1 MINFIGI
8 LKYGGGTA
16 AYHVQAV
23 EGDNYQARLISSTSE
38 KKIPNKFSIKNT
50 LFLQAG
56 MTMEDLLVNKIISV
70 IKVNK
75 FIEDHAQYGSDI
87 N

>member
-1 MINFIGI
+1 MINFISI
-8 LKYGGGTA
+8 LKCGGGTA

-23 EGDNYQARLISSTSE
+23 NGENYQARLISSTSD
-38 KKIPNKFSIKNT
+38 KKVPSKFSIKNT

-56 MTMEDLLVNKIISV
+56 VGIEDLLVNKLISV

-75 FIEDHAQYGSDI
+75 FIEDQALYGKDI